1 MLDDLGLDAALD
13 WLAKRHAVAA
23 GWQTVLEIEEGLE
36 IPEDLRTEA
45 FRIAQEAMTNASKHA
60 RASTLRVVLRA
71 SAGELELI
79 VEDDGKGFDA
89 EQLRSAQARARHFG
103 FVSMAERAEL
113 VGGQVEIR
121 PREPH
126 GTVVHAVF
134 PLRQEAGAP
143 FQIGRAHV

>member
-1 MLDDLGLDAALD
+1 MTIHIKFCSFGFRAGILCAALLGWAGNIFAKDAAPQAVPATKVT
-13 WLAKRHAVAA
+13 LAALKSAGKIDAA
-23 GWQTVLEIEEGLE
+23 
-36 IPEDLRTEA
+36 
-45 FRIAQEAMTNASKHA
+45 S
-60 RASTLRVVLRA
+60 LRVVLRA
-71 SAGELELI
+71 NAGELELI

-113 VGGQVEIR
+113 VGGRVEIR
-121 PREPH
+121 PREPQ

-143 FQIGRAHV
+143 FPLVAL